1 MRRGLKLSVFVSV
14 VFLILSLTAFAGSKE
29 ELKPGPAKGAE
40 ELQKGK
46 KLKFALVSVCT
57 TVDFWRPVDKG
68 MKDAA
73 EWLNVEAEHV
83 GPQGFDVA
91 ATADAAENL
100 LVAGVDGI
108 ALFIPMP
115 GSMDKIIEKYK
126 AAGIPIM
133 VLNTGLADA
142 EKHGLG
148 FDGHDNYAIGRAW
161 GEKIL
166 KSISP
171 NPAGKKVCIL
181 IESPGQTSL
190 ELRRK
195 GAEEI
200 LIPKGVKVDKL
211 DTTTDRMKAYSA
223 VENYYLANPDCS
235 GFFSTD
241 TTGSPVAG
249 EFVRK
254 NNLKGKVVVGGFDL
268 TPEVVDGIIDG
279 YITFTVDQYPYEQG
293 FLCVLQ
299 LFFANTLGLRPFIHK
314 QVPAFVTIED
324 AAKVKEL
331 SALGYR

>member
-1 MRRGLKLSVFVSV
+1 MKRSSKFAVLVLVLL
-14 VFLILSLTAFAGSKE
+14 FLASFTAFAGGKE
-29 ELKPGPAKGAE
+29 ELKPEPAEGAE
-40 ELQKGK
+40 ELRKGE
-46 KLKFALVSVCT
+46 KLEFALVSVCT

-73 EWLNVEAEHV
+73 EWLGVEAKHV
-83 GPQGFDVA
+83 GPHGFDIA

-100 LVAGVDGI
+100 LVAGIDGI

-115 GSMDKIIEKYK
+115 GSMDKIIKKYQDE
-126 AAGIPIM
+126 GVPIM

-142 EKHGLG
+142 EKYGLG
-148 FDGHDNYAIGRAW
+148 FDGHDNYEIGRAW
-161 GEKIL
+161 GKKIL
-166 KSISP
+166 ESISP
-171 NPAGKKVCIL
+171 NPRGKKICIL

-200 LIPKGVKVDKL
+200 LLPEGVKVDIL
-211 DTTTDRMKAYSA
+211 DTTTDRMKAYAA
-223 VENYYLANPDCS
+223 VENYYLANPDCA
-235 GFFSTD
+235 GLYSTD
-241 TTGSPVAG
+241 TTGTPVAG

-279 YITFTVDQYPYEQG
+279 YITFTVDQYPYLQG

-299 LFFANTLGLRPFIHK
+299 LFFADTLGLRPFVHK

-324 AAKVKEL
+324 AARVKDL
-331 SALGYR
+331 SAMSYR